1 MHSKESFMIF
11 GMENYPPTPPPP
23 WNFSKNSSEI
33 THTHKWIFKV
43 TRLQRFQGCTGV
55 YQSIFRHSKVSRLQ
69 RLRRL
74 RKAYVEFVYRYH
86 LSYKVAEDPMLLNF
100 FYLSQRLQGYR
111 SYKVA
116 QQGYIIQPLKV
127 TRLQRLRRLRR
138 ASLKDSYWYHQS
150 YKVTEVTIL

>member
-1 MHSKESFMIF
+1 MSVKYFMIF
-11 GMENYPPTPPPP
+11 GIEI
-23 WNFSKNSSEI
+23 WNFSENHPKS
-33 THTHKWIFKV
+33 HTHKSIFKV
-43 TRLQRFQGCTGV
+43 TRLHRFQGCSGV
-55 YQSIFRHSKVSRLQ
+55 YPSIFRHSKVSRLQ

-86 LSYKVAEDPMLLNF
+86 LSYKVAEVPMLLNF

-138 ASLKDSYWYHQS
+138 ASLKDSY
-150 YKVTEVTIL
+150 